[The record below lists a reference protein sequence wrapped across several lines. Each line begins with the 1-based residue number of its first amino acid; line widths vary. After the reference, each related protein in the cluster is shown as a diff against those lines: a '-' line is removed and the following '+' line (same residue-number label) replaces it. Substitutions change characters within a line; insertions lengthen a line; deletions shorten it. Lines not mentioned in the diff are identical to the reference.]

1 MSEKTV
7 PGDSPPVTGDQK
19 PPANGERS
27 LHKHLLNKAKQCS
40 VNEAKYIEKLGNAK
54 GKEVF
59 KYLLLLNCIEC
70 ESYVTEV
77 QLQAQ
82 KIFNWSV
89 GIAAA
94 GFSLVMASAIA
105 AIASQMVS
113 QQGLEIAYITG
124 VSGIITT
131 FISSIFLTLYYRSLR
146 RMDEFHT
153 QLREAQ
159 KIIMGLFLSGLMQKG
174 QRSTEAMQKMI
185 DLLMLSMEIPVKDN
199 SNGTAKTKEQ
209 SLLIEVQK
217 GMSKAMGV
225 TAPQPPE

>member
-1 MSEKTV
+1 MSEK
-7 PGDSPPVTGDQK
+7 PVTDNIPPAKGDQK
-19 PPANGERS
+19 PPTNGEKS

-54 GKEVF
+54 GKDVF

-94 GFSLVMASAIA
+94 GFALVMASAAA

-124 VSGIITT
+124 ISGVITT
-131 FISSIFLTLYYRSLR
+131 FISSIFLTLYYRSLK
-146 RMDEFHT
+146 RMDEFHN

-159 KIIMGLFLSGLMQKG
+159 KIIMGLFLSGLMQRGEK
-174 QRSTEAMQKMI
+174 SSEAMQRMI
-185 DLLMLSMEIPVKDN
+185 DQLMSPIEIPVKN
-199 SNGTAKTKEQ
+199 NGHGKYKTKKPSQFLED
-209 SLLIEVQK
+209 QK
-217 GMSKAMGV
+217 DISKAI
-225 TAPQPPE
+225 ALAEQQPE

>member
-1 MSEKTV
+1 MSEETV
-7 PGDSPPVTGDQK
+7 ADNIPPATGDQK
-19 PPANGERS
+19 TPAKGEKS
-27 LHKHLLNKAKQCS
+27 LHKHLLNKVKQCS

-94 GFSLVMASAIA
+94 GFALVMASAAA

-113 QQGLEIAYITG
+113 QKGLEIAYITG
-124 VSGIITT
+124 ISGVLTT
-131 FISSIFLTLYYRSLR
+131 FISSIFLTLYYRSLK
-146 RMDEFHT
+146 RMDEFHN

-159 KIIMGLFLSGLMQKG
+159 KIILSLFLSGLMQKG
-174 QRSTEAMQKMI
+174 QKSSEAMQRMI
-185 DLLMLSMEIPVKDN
+185 DQLMSPIETQIKN
-199 SNGTAKTKEQ
+199 NGHGNYKTKELSQ
-209 SLLIEVQK
+209 FLEDQK
-217 GMSKAMGV
+217 DISQAI
-225 TAPQPPE
+225 ALAAQQPE

>member
-7 PGDSPPVTGDQK
+7 TDNIPPATGDQK
-19 PPANGERS
+19 PPANGEKS
-27 LHKHLLNKAKQCS
+27 LHKHLLNKVKQCS

-94 GFSLVMASAIA
+94 GFTLVMASAA
-105 AIASQMVS
+105 VAIASQMVS

-124 VSGIITT
+124 ISGVITT
-131 FISSIFLTLYYRSLR
+131 FISSIFLTLYYRSLK
-146 RMDEFHT
+146 RMDEFHN

-159 KIIMGLFLSGLMQKG
+159 KIILGLFLSGLMQKG
-174 QRSTEAMQKMI
+174 QKSSEAMQRMI
-185 DLLMLSMEIPVKDN
+185 DQLMSPIETQIKN
-199 SNGTAKTKEQ
+199 NGHGKYKTKKLSQFLED
-209 SLLIEVQK
+209 QK
-217 GMSKAMGV
+217 DISQAI
-225 TAPQPPE
+225 ALAAQQPE